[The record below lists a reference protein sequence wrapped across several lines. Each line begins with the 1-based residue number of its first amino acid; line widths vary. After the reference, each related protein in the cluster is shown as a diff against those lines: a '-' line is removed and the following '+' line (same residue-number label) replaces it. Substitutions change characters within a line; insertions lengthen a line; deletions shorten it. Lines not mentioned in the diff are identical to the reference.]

1 MNNTL
6 EFRLLDFKSYD
17 IRGDNGKDFIVQ
29 MFGKN
34 EKKESASIIVKNIE
48 PFFYVKVGANW
59 NPTTARGFL
68 KEIKQT
74 LSQKELTDNY
84 NRYINGDQTH
94 ISPKLSDD
102 KESLKEY
109 VRNNY
114 KSYQSYAGKGIVSF
128 DIVEKHKL
136 YGFDNHSSY
145 NFVKVTVTSTYCF
158 NKLKN
163 LWFDRYEDPTSRFG
177 FSQTLK
183 TVNYRGFE
191 TELYEAKLPPLL
203 RFFHIN
209 NISPSGWIQI
219 KKFKTVKNKQTR
231 CDFELETSFE
241 NIIPLREKETHVPF
255 NICSFDIEASSS
267 HGDFPAAI
275 KTYKKLGGE
284 LQTYWCK
291 FKPELAKLTRAEQ
304 TNLLKRQ
311 LYTCF
316 DINDSPCDG
325 ISLVYTKDPESSKDK
340 DYIDLLFNKLVNTP
354 LKYLIAEKKELSRD
368 DTDNNNDH
376 DDEEFLKKK
385 NIWGLYVKN
394 SNQSGGKYRIIDA
407 LIDNIDG
414 SKLVDILDKALTN
427 VFSGRD
433 NNKPTALEGDK
444 VTFIGSTFLLAG
456 ETTPYLN
463 HGICL
468 GDCDAVEM
476 KNSEVEI
483 VCCED
488 EKDLLLEWRDI
499 INREKPDIILGYN
512 IFGFDYKFICN
523 RVDEIGCK
531 SEFYKIGKNINEPCK
546 KEEKELKIAS
556 GSHEL
561 TYLNI
566 DGIVQLD
573 LYNYFRREI
582 NLPSYKLQDV
592 ASHFIGDN
600 IISTEPTSD
609 GESKTNMTTI
619 IKSKN
624 LTGLQEGNYV
634 IFEVI
639 GHSLDSYNGG
649 KKYRVLD
656 VDEKNSTF
664 IVEDIVQIPDSKKM
678 RWGLGKDDVTPADL
692 FHAFSKN
699 GTIEDRTKVGMYC
712 FQDCNLLHNL
722 LRKNDILTGMTEIA
736 SICYVP
742 VDFIIMRGQGIKLLS
757 FIAKKCSEKNTLMPV
772 LEKKM
777 DGGYEGAICLPP
789 KCAFYPD
796 DYVAVVD
803 YSSLYPS
810 CMISENI
817 SHDSKVWTKEYS
829 LEGELIKET
838 GSDKYDNLEGFE
850 YVDVEY
856 DAYDY
861 IAQPGKTKLEK
872 VKVGTKVCRYAQFP
886 NNEKA
891 IMPSI
896 LQELL
901 GARKATRTL
910 IKYKTVEL
918 KSGEK
923 HCGLLN
929 ISEDTATI
937 KNKHGKTTFNKNDI
951 IKTYDTYNDFMK
963 NVFNQRQ
970 LGLKV
975 TANSLYGQCGAKT
988 SAFYEKDAAASTTA
1002 TGRKLLIYAK
1012 DVIEGVFNDRIFD
1025 TKHGKV
1031 KCKGDVIYGDT
1042 DSCFFTFNP
1051 HDLEGKKI
1059 IGIKAL
1065 EITIE
1070 LAVLAGK
1077 VATKFLKAPHDLEYE
1092 KTFGQYLLMSKKRY
1106 IGMLYEFNPHKG
1118 KRKAMG
1124 IVLKRR
1130 DNADIV
1136 KDIYGGV
1143 IDILMQSGDIGKA
1156 VKFTKKFLQDTIDG
1170 KVDIKKLIISKSLR
1184 DWYKV
1189 PESIAH
1195 KVLADRMGKRDP
1207 GNKPAVGSRVPYIY
1221 IETDDKVKLQGDRI
1235 ENPDFIRDN
1244 NLKPDYG
1251 FYITNQIMKPL
1262 QQIYALVLENIPEFR
1277 LKAIRF
1283 RKQIKTLK
1291 VKYKDDP
1298 VKLKKE
1304 EDKLRNAEVKKIIF
1318 EDVLRQ
1324 ANNIKKKQK
1333 TIESFFC

>member
-1 MNNTL
+1 MNKDL
-6 EFRLLDFKSYD
+6 EFRLLDFKTYD
-17 IRGDNGKDFIVQ
+17 EKNDNGKEFVVQ

-34 EKKESASIIVKNIE
+34 EKKESASILVKNIE
-48 PFFYVKVGANW
+48 PFFYVKVGAKW
-59 NPTTARGFL
+59 NKSTVKAFK
-68 KEIKQT
+68 KEINYILAK
-74 LSQKELTDNY
+74 KELEN
-84 NRYINGDQTH
+84 NFERYKSNLQNF
-94 ISPKLSDD
+94 ISPKPGKD
-102 KESLKEY
+102 ECCTEY
-109 VRNNY
+109 VKNNY
-114 KSYQSYAGKGIVSF
+114 KTYKSFASIGIVEF
-128 DIVEKHKL
+128 ELVEKHKL
-136 YGFDNHSSY
+136 YGFDNHSTY
-145 NFVKVTVTSTYCF
+145 NFVKIKLSSSYAF

-163 LWFDRYEDPTSRFG
+163 LWFDRYEDETSRFG
-177 FSQTLK
+177 FSQKLK
-183 TVNYRGFE
+183 TLNYRDFE

-209 NISPSGWIQI
+209 DISPSGW
-219 KKFKTVKNKQTR
+219 VKVTNYKNITEKCTR
-231 CDFELETSFE
+231 CDYELSVDFK
-241 NIIPLREKETHVPF
+241 NIVALREKETHVPF

-267 HGDFPAAI
+267 HGDFPTA
-275 KTYKKLGGE
+275 KKSYKKLAGE
-284 LQTYWCK
+284 LQTHWSK
-291 FKPELAKLTRAEQ
+291 NKTDIENFTKAEQ
-304 TNLLKRQ
+304 ICLLKHQ
-311 LYTCF
+311 INTCF
-316 DINDSPCDG
+316 GINKAPCDG
-325 ISLVYTKDPESSKDK
+325 ISIVYTKDPESSKDR
-340 DYIDLLFNKLVNTP
+340 DYIDILFNNLIKTP
-354 LKYLIAEKKELSRD
+354 LKYLITEKKELKQIEEEEVEA
-368 DTDNNNDH
+368 H
-376 DDEEFLKKK
+376 DEELFSKK

-394 SNQSGGKYRIIDA
+394 KNKSGKNYCFIDC
-407 LIDNIDG
+407 LLDNIDA
-414 SKLVDILDKALTN
+414 SKIVDVLEKALTK
-427 VFSGRD
+427 VL
-433 NNKPTALEGDK
+433 PELEGDK

-463 HGICL
+463 HGVCL

-476 KNSEVEI
+476 KNTEVEI
-483 VCCED
+483 TCCED
-488 EKDLLLEWRDI
+488 EKDLLLEWRDV

-512 IFGFDYKFICN
+512 IFGFDYKFICE
-523 RVDEIGCK
+523 RVDELGCRN
-531 SEFYKIGKNINEPCK
+531 EFYKIGKNITIPGTTTTALCK
-546 KEEKELKIAS
+546 KENKELKIAS

-573 LYNYFRREI
+573 LYNYFRREV
-582 NLPSYKLQDV
+582 NLSSYKLQDV

-600 IISTEPTSD
+600 IISTEIENN
-609 GESKTNMTTI
+609 GESKSETITTI
-619 IKSKN
+619 KSSN

-649 KKYRVLD
+649 KKYKVID

-664 IVEDIVQIPDSKKM
+664 MVEGTVQIPDDKKM

-692 FHAFSKN
+692 FHAFSEQ

-722 LRKNDILTGMTEIA
+722 LRKNDILTGMIEIA
-736 SICYVP
+736 AICYVP

-757 FIAKKCSEKNTLMPV
+757 FIAQKCSAKNTLMPV
-772 LEKKM
+772 LEKKL
-777 DGGYEGAICLPP
+777 DGGFEGAICLPP

-796 DYVAVVD
+796 DYIAVVD

-817 SHDSKVWTKEYS
+817 SHDSKVWTKEYN
-829 LEGELIKET
+829 LNGDLIKED
-838 GSDKYDNLEGFE
+838 GDDKYDNLEGYE
-850 YVDVEY
+850 YVDIEY
-856 DAYDY
+856 DSYDY
-861 IAQPGKTKLEK
+861 KALPGKTKLDK
-872 VKVGTKVCRYAQFP
+872 IKVGTKVCRYAQFP

-923 HCGLLN
+923 HSGLLN
-929 ISEDTATI
+929 INEDIATI
-937 KNKHGKTTFNKNDI
+937 KNKHGKFTFDKNEI
-951 IKTYDTYNDFMK
+951 TKTYDTYNDFMK

-970 LGLKV
+970 LGLKI

-1012 DVIEGVFNDRIFD
+1012 NVIEGVFDNRVFD

-1031 KCKGDVIYGDT
+1031 KCQGEVIYGDT
-1042 DSCFFTFNP
+1042 DSCFFKFNP

-1059 IGIKAL
+1059 IGIEAL

-1077 VATKFLKAPHDLEYE
+1077 IATKFLKEPHDLEYE
-1092 KTFGQYLLMSKKRY
+1092 KTFGKYLLMSKKRY

-1124 IVLKRR
+1124 LVLKRR

-1143 IDILMQSGDIGKA
+1143 IDILMQSGDIGEA
-1156 VKFTKKFLQDTIDG
+1156 VKFTKNFLQDTIDG
-1170 KVDIKKLIISKSLR
+1170 KVDMKKLIISKSLR
-1184 DWYKV
+1184 DWYKN
-1189 PESIAH
+1189 PQSIAH

-1207 GNKPAVGSRVPYIY
+1207 GSKPAVGSRVPFVYIQ
-1221 IETDDKVKLQGDRI
+1221 TDENVKLQGDRI
-1235 ENPDFIRDN
+1235 EDPDYIIKND
-1244 NLKPDYG
+1244 LKPDYG

-1262 QQIYALVLENIPEFR
+1262 MQIYALVLENIPEFKHKKGK
-1277 LKAIRF
+1277 LKR
-1283 RKQIKTLK
+1283 QINCIHR
-1291 VKYKDDP
+1291 KYKDDYE
-1298 VKLKKE
+1298 KIKKE
-1304 EDKLRNAEVKKIIF
+1304 EDKIRNMEVKSLIF
-1318 EDVLRQ
+1318 ADVLRQ
-1324 ANNIKKKQK
+1324 ATNIKKKQH
-1333 TIESFFC
+1333 TIESFFK